1 MKTGLAMTSRRAA
14 RYAAA
19 LLLCAP
25 PLGAQFLPTTPLP
38 QALMSHSVLTMNGR
52 VYVAGG
58 ISDTGGVKGQ
68 GGYLN
73 NVYYSA
79 QMNPDGSLGAWQ
91 VASPM
96 PELLGLGMH
105 ASLAHDGRLYVLGG
119 NNLFGPRDVVY
130 HASAGEDGSLAAWQT
145 TTPLPEKLAVHS
157 AAASA
162 SRVYVT
168 GGIIRSAGAT
178 SAVYSAEFNA
188 DGTLGTWRPETPLP
202 ARLFGHQSMVREGR
216 LIVLGGSEDHTIYM
230 DGQPAGAISAR
241 VLSAAINPDGTLG
254 AWQELSP
261 LPEPMMLHAAAATS
275 NSVYVFGGFN
285 GGVMNAVYFAPF
297 LEDGGLGDWQALH
310 ALPENLLSLAALATD
325 DYVYTLG
332 GGLSYVDEP
341 RDAVYFL
348 KVKSEL
354 KAFVRLLPRTLN
366 ARSRGKW
373 VHVML
378 GFAEGDAGFI
388 DPESVRITAVDGRTI
403 TPIYAD
409 LPKHS
414 GKFFWRNGY
423 DDRDD
428 HADWDGD
435 DDYADD
441 DRAFRS
447 RLSGHRLAVFRFSRR
462 DIQKAMTGEGQVEIK
477 VEGSL
482 TDGRSFSGESVGR
495 ALNKRPRFVYE
506 LRQRVGERV
515 GPGGVKVHLPEG
527 SFKGNPELLL
537 TAAPEEA
544 AAVTKTEK
552 EKRDNGMKAR
562 GMAAAGRPFE
572 FGPHGMTFGT
582 PVKISLPY
590 DRNAVVPGRA
600 LAVGYWNAGKSEWE
614 LLASTVDEENG
625 LVSAETAHFS
635 VYQVMTASPAD
646 VPVPDAAL
654 AFGEVYVFPNP
665 AVNRRP
671 VIHAEVPAG
680 DGMTVKVYTASGRLA
695 DEGRVSGA
703 PGQVDDGA
711 GPESAYE
718 YEVREKLQ
726 AGVYYF
732 TAEVTKGAQKISRSG
747 KFAVLR

>member
-1 MKTGLAMTSRRAA
+1 
-14 RYAAA
+14 
-19 LLLCAP
+19 
-25 PLGAQFLPTTPLP
+25 
-38 QALMSHSVLTMNGR
+38 
-52 VYVAGG
+52 
-58 ISDTGGVKGQ
+58 
-68 GGYLN
+68 
-73 NVYYSA
+73 
-79 QMNPDGSLGAWQ
+79 
-91 VASPM
+91 
-96 PELLGLGMH
+96 
-105 ASLAHDGRLYVLGG
+105 
-119 NNLFGPRDVVY
+119 
-130 HASAGEDGSLAAWQT
+130 
-145 TTPLPEKLAVHS
+145 
-157 AAASA
+157 
-162 SRVYVT
+162 
-168 GGIIRSAGAT
+168 
-178 SAVYSAEFNA
+178 
-188 DGTLGTWRPETPLP
+188 
-202 ARLFGHQSMVREGR
+202 
-216 LIVLGGSEDHTIYM
+216 
-230 DGQPAGAISAR
+230 
-241 VLSAAINPDGTLG
+241 
-254 AWQELSP
+254 
-261 LPEPMMLHAAAATS
+261 MMLHAAAATA
-275 NSVYVFGGFN
+275 NSVYLFGGFN
-285 GGVMNAVYFAPF
+285 GGVSNAVYFAPF

-310 ALPENLLSLAALATD
+310 ALPENLLSLAALATE

-332 GGLSYVDEP
+332 GALSYIEEP

-409 LPKHS
+409 IPKHS
-414 GKFFWRNGY
+414 KKFFWRNGY
-423 DDRDD
+423 DSRDD
-428 HADWDGD
+428 HDDWDGD
-435 DDYADD
+435 DDYAGD

-447 RLSGHRLAVFRFSRR
+447 RLSGHRLAVFKFDRR

-506 LRQRVGERV
+506 LRKRIGERV

-537 TAAPEEA
+537 TAAPEEKA
-544 AAVTKTEK
+544 DVTKTEK

-562 GMAAAGRPFE
+562 GMAAAGQPFE

-582 PVKISLPY
+582 PVRISLPY
-590 DRNAVVPGRA
+590 DRSAFVPGKA
-600 LAVGYWNAGKSEWE
+600 LAVGYWNAVKSEWE

-625 LVSAETAHFS
+625 LVSAETSHFS

-671 VIHAEVPAG
+671 VIHAEVPSG

>member
-428 HADWDGD
+428 HADWGGD

-646 VPVPDAAL
+646 VPVPDTAL

-671 VIHAEVPAG
+671 VIHAEVPSG